1 MQSFYE
7 NKRVFITGGSG
18 FLGRVIIEHLL
29 RKTEVKC
36 IYMLI
41 RPKHDTTSE
50 ERLKKILSGPLFAK
64 VRELKPQLHTLIT
77 PINGDC
83 TQPNLGISPEDREV
97 LTTYVDIVIHSA
109 ATIRFNEPLYN
120 ALILNVGAIK
130 SVLALAKE
138 MSQLKSFVHVSTA
151 YSNCILPHIEE
162 KFYPEIIGITANKA
176 LKMAEYLGPE
186 LTNNLAKDL
195 LGNFPNTYT
204 FTKAL
209 AEELILTEAG
219 TLPICI
225 FRPVIITSTYAEPT
239 PGWVDN
245 YAGAT
250 GALYATAQGT
260 LRVLYIHS
268 NKPSL
273 LVPVDFCANIILA
286 CGYKTAQQEMI
297 EKEKSEP
304 VIYNFVPDES
314 NKITWGTVADKGT
327 HYARKYPFSNTFWYP
342 FLLKVQTQRLATI
355 LAFLLHTIPSYM
367 QDMLLRLRGE
377 KTRMVLLCQKQEQFL
392 QVLNYF
398 KTNAWTHG
406 TTNTKNL
413 WQSLTPAEQSNFN
426 FNMSGVCWKQ
436 YLDDIAFGLQRYLVR
451 EDDATMLKAKKRLRK
466 LQFIHQ
472 SLLALI
478 VTGLTLLVFTV
489 TFYCL
494 EQRYFNTNYF
504 STIKIFAK

>member
-50 ERLKKILSGPLFAK
+50 ERLKKILSGPVNEFFYGLIINNYIYSVTQQLFAK

-297 EKEKSEP
+297 EKEK
-304 VIYNFVPDES
+304 
-314 NKITWGTVADKGT
+314 
-327 HYARKYPFSNTFWYP
+327 RLQFS
-342 FLLKVQTQRLATI
+342 
-355 LAFLLHTIPSYM
+355 
-367 QDMLLRLRGE
+367 
-377 KTRMVLLCQKQEQFL
+377 EQF
-392 QVLNYF
+392 
-398 KTNAWTHG
+398 K
-406 TTNTKNL
+406 
-413 WQSLTPAEQSNFN
+413 
-426 FNMSGVCWKQ
+426 
-436 YLDDIAFGLQRYLVR
+436 
-451 EDDATMLKAKKRLRK
+451 
-466 LQFIHQ
+466 
-472 SLLALI
+472 
-478 VTGLTLLVFTV
+478 
-489 TFYCL
+489 
-494 EQRYFNTNYF
+494 
-504 STIKIFAK
+504 

>member
-18 FLGRVIIEHLL
+18 FLGRVIIENLL
-29 RKTEVKC
+29 RKTEIKC

-41 RPKHDTTSE
+41 RAKHGTTSE
-50 ERLKKILSGPLFAK
+50 ERIKKILSGPLFDK
-64 VRELKPQLHTLIT
+64 VREVKPQLHTLIT

-83 TQPNLGISPEDREV
+83 AQPNLGISPEDREV
-97 LTTYVDIVIHSA
+97 LTTNVDIVIHSA

-138 MSQLKSFVHVSTA
+138 MSQLKSFVHISTA
-151 YSNCILPHIEE
+151 FSNCILPHIEE

-195 LGNFPNTYT
+195 LGSFPNTYT

-209 AEELILTEAG
+209 AEELILSEAG

-225 FRPVIITSTYAEPT
+225 FRPAIITSTYAEPT

-250 GALYATAQGT
+250 GALYAIAQGM
-260 LRVLYIHS
+260 LRVVYIHS
-268 NKPSL
+268 NNPSL
-273 LVPVDFCANIILA
+273 LVPVDFCANTILA
-286 CGYKTAQQEMI
+286 CGYKTAQQEKI

-304 VIYNFVPDES
+304 VIYNFVPDER
-314 NKITWGTVADKGT
+314 NTILWGTVADAGAF
-327 HYARKYPFSNTFWYP
+327 YARKYPFSNTIWYP
-342 FLLKVQTQRLATI
+342 FILKVQTQRLETI
-355 LAFLLHTIPSYM
+355 LAFLLHTIPGYM

-377 KTRMVLLCQKQEQFL
+377 KTRMVLLNQKQEQFL
-392 QVLNYF
+392 QVLSYF
-398 KTNAWTHG
+398 KTNAWTHD

-436 YLDDIAFGLQRYLVR
+436 YLNDILFGLQRYLVR
-451 EDDATMLKAKKRLRK
+451 EDDETMLKAKKRLRK
-466 LQFIHQ
+466 LQFIHR

-478 VTGLTLLVFTV
+478 VTGLTLFVFIV

-494 EQRYFNTNYF
+494 EQRYLNTNYF
-504 STIKIFAK
+504 STIKIFVK